1 MCADAAGIVRGESL
15 ERLTLSIRKS
25 FAAIEK
31 RWPGQLDYGDVPL
44 RGALERRVYQEAL
57 LDPGRLET
65 LVDVTGDRADFA
77 EWLPQDRSRPDVSTI
92 WGYLKAW
99 ARLIT
104 YGLLR
109 ASRQGHEHDRAPATE
124 FVFCAIRP
132 RFVNFFRPVIE
143 QHGKH
148 RCALVCDPGYGVEQE
163 AARHGLV
170 VCKRQYA
177 RLQVRS
183 VRRPPRALFPFY
195 TIAIVEFLRALG
207 TLRCYR
213 PRVVVFA
220 EAASF
225 PEEVMA
231 RAARAFGIATV
242 RVQYGRA
249 GVISPG
255 YYEMPY
261 DKMLMWGEGFVDRLR
276 HASPDCRYIVTGSP
290 LMDKM
295 KQSGISTFPR
305 LFAADKPVISVISQ
319 PECVSISRQDY
330 EALVAIVDRVL
341 TLNVDLNVLVR
352 LHPADKASDFDQLAK
367 RWPGRVRVTGVQEL
381 ALENVIGESVLVA
394 GLYSTVL
401 SEAAASGVLPVVI
414 RLGERHAIFPSPE
427 EQGAA
432 ALATTPDEAVE
443 TICRLAADTDAR
455 SRYKDGMNAFAR
467 RYFGPMDGGAVVRI
481 AAHIENA
488 VSLKPV

>member
-1 MCADAAGIVRGESL
+1 MPVNASASVRGESL
-15 ERLTLSIRKS
+15 ERLTLSIRNS

-31 RWPGQLDYGDVPL
+31 RFPGQLYYGDVPL

-57 LDPGRLET
+57 LDPDRLEA
-65 LVDVTGDRADFA
+65 LIDVTGDHGSFA
-77 EWLPQDRSRPDVSTI
+77 EWFPKRRSGSDVNAI

-99 ARLIT
+99 ARMLT

-109 ASRQGHEHDRAPATE
+109 SGGQRDEHDRASGIE

-143 QHGKH
+143 QLGKH
-148 RCALVCDPGYGVEQE
+148 RCALICDSGYGVEQE

-170 VCKRQYA
+170 VCKRHYA
-177 RLQVRS
+177 RLRLQS
-183 VRRPPRALFPFY
+183 VRRPPRGLFALY
-195 TIAIVEFLRALG
+195 SIAVVEFLRALG
-207 TLRCYR
+207 TLRRYR

-231 RAARAFGIATV
+231 RAARAFGITTV

-255 YYEMPY
+255 YYQMPY
-261 DKMLMWGEGFVDRLR
+261 DKMLMWGEGFADRLKGV
-276 HASPDCRYIVTGSP
+276 SPDCQYIVTGSP
-290 LMDKM
+290 LMDQV
-295 KQSGISTFPR
+295 KQSADAKRPQ
-305 LFAADKPVISVISQ
+305 LFAQDKTTISVISQ
-319 PECVSISRQDY
+319 PECASISRQDY
-330 EALVAIVDRVL
+330 AALVSIIDRVL
-341 TLNVDLNVLVR
+341 RSNTDVNVLVR
-352 LHPADKASDFDQLAK
+352 LHPADKAADFDQLAK
-367 RWPGRVRVTGVQEL
+367 QWPGRVRVTSAKEL
-381 ALENVIGESVLVA
+381 PLEAVLGASALVA

-414 RLGERHAIFPSPE
+414 RLGERHVVFPSPE

-443 TICRLAADTDAR
+443 IISRLAADAEAR
-455 SRYKDGMNAFAR
+455 SGFKDRMSAFAR
-467 RYFGPMDGGAVVRI
+467 RYFGPMDGGAIVRI
-481 AAHIENA
+481 AAHIEN
-488 VSLKPV
+488 PV